1 MKQLVLLLA
10 IIYGSTFHTYA
21 QKKDECPI
29 LGGTTDTVMCGDKK
43 LILDLKFCES
53 NGLYQYGILTDTNG
67 NEEFCFYYKY
77 DHQNNL
83 NKITFWTFQWITS
96 GYTTEE
102 KIGVLKIRGDNQ
114 ELIIKKGY
122 TLSRDFVK
130 LVTKT

>member
-1 MKQLVLLLA
+1 MSNIRWNNRYRNLWRQEND
-10 IIYGSTFHTYA
+10 STF
-21 QKKDECPI
+21 KI
-29 LGGTTDTVMCGDKK
+29 
-43 LILDLKFCES
+43 CES
-53 NGLYQYGILTDTNG
+53 NGLYQDGILTDTNG